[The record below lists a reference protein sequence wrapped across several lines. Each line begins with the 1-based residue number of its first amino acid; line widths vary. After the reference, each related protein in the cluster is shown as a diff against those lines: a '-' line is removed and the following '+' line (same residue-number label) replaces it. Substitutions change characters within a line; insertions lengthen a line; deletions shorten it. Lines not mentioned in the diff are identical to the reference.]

1 MARTAVPVLQG
12 GDGALQIIPHKSVGA
27 GALAA
32 GGLHTIFTTLMFQI
46 EMLTQA
52 KCIIILLEDLTSLD
66 LTSVPKLN
74 SLLQQNVVLR

>member
-1 MARTAVPVLQG
+1 MEKAPKKYPSLKEV
-12 GDGALQIIPHKSVGA
+12 S
-27 GALAA
+27 LATL
-32 GGLHTIFTTLMFQI
+32 LHTIFTTLMFQI